1 MGGTIESYRV
11 GGPDHFPI
19 HEAVAAWGSIQCVE
33 RQFGSKPQVEE
44 LAARKVLTKLLEQ
57 GNDSVS
63 LDMSQTVRVDDC
75 RAPVDVAVGEWHQKT
90 VNNYGLTLKNGESRE
105 EWWTRGMQDSK
116 GAFRRAL
123 FSPHI
128 FDTIVDAQCWTTQHV
143 PQGSLDHSHAAFF
156 IVLYR
161 EAKALEYLVT
171 PIFQGPSFTK
181 AQSLAGME
189 ANQQIAKI
197 VGIDKE

>member
-63 LDMSQTVRVDDC
+63 LDISQTVRVDDC

-90 VNNYGLTLKNGESRE
+90 VNNYGLKLKNGESRE
-105 EWWTRGMQDSK
+105 EWWSRGFQDPK

-123 FSPHI
+123 FAPYI
-128 FDTIVDAQCWTTQHV
+128 FDSIVDSQCWTQHV
-143 PQGSLDHSHAAFF
+143 PEGSLDNSHAALF
-156 IVLYR
+156 ILLYR
-161 EAKALEYLVT
+161 EANGLEYVVT
-171 PIFQGPSFTK
+171 PVFQGPSFTK
-181 AQSLAGME
+181 AQGLASVE
-189 ANQQIAKI
+189 LNQQIAKI
-197 VGIDKE
+197 VGIDKQ